1 MRAISTLFL
10 FLYLSVSSAQSGKS
24 TSVTRAIDSV
34 THHLET
40 CKTDSLKVADL
51 LFLSGQ
57 AQDVSNYIK
66 SDSLANVALTL
77 SQGVQYNKG
86 IAYSRIYFGLNAY
99 YQGNYAKAL
108 EHYFFA
114 LDIVDK
120 ISDKRG
126 QAIVLNNIGLT
137 YNMLKDYDKALEYYY
152 KGLALK
158 QKNGDVKGTATSLNN
173 IGLVY
178 FKKKI
183 YDSALACFNKSLG
196 IKDKF
201 GDKRGM
207 ASNYNNIG
215 DVYSAQGKYDLAL
228 EEIKKALAIK
238 ESFNDKFGIVSSCIS
253 IGQLYQ
259 RMGKYDD
266 AAQISL
272 KGLELSKE
280 IGALDE
286 IQNAE
291 KLLSEIYETK
301 KDGYKAL
308 EHFKAYIDAR
318 DSIYNKENTQK
329 SLKAEMNFEF
339 EKRRVA
345 AQAEQGKRDA
355 IEKKK
360 ERKQQITIY
369 FISGILLL
377 VLGFVV
383 FVYRSYLQ
391 KQRVNRELDEKN
403 KKIETAFSIIEEKNT
418 EITDSINYAKTIQW
432 AMLPGKEELKKRF
445 PESFLLFKPKD
456 IVSGDFYF
464 IEEKENKVVVA
475 AADCTGHGVP
485 GAFMSMIG
493 NEKLREAVV
502 ENNGSGQILKE
513 LNNGIRTVLKQSNNE
528 GSTKDGMDIALCQIE
543 GTNVDYSGANRP
555 LWIIRNG
562 TSVIE
567 EIKPDKKSIG
577 GFTEVNASFESHTIQ
592 LNKGDTIYM
601 FSDGYADQFG
611 GADGKKLSTKR
622 FRELIWALAGKSMAE
637 QKKELSIFIEKWR
650 GKEEQLDDILI
661 MGIRV

>member
-1 MRAISTLFL
+1 MRVISTLFI
-10 FLYLSVSSAQSGKS
+10 FLYISVSSAQPAKS
-24 TSVTRAIDSV
+24 AAAAKAIDSV

-40 CKTDSLKVADL
+40 CKTDSLKVNDL

-57 AQDVSNYIK
+57 QQDVSNYMK
-66 SDSLANVALTL
+66 SDSLANAALAL
-77 SQGVQYNKG
+77 SQQAHYNKG

-99 YQGNYAKAL
+99 FEGNFAKAL

-120 ISDKRG
+120 ISDKHG

-137 YNMLKDYDKALEYYY
+137 YNMIKDYDKALEYYY

-158 QKNGDVKGTATSLNN
+158 QKNGDEKGTATSLNN

-183 YDSALACFNKSLG
+183 YDSALACFNKSMA
-196 IKDKF
+196 IKVKF
-201 GDKRGM
+201 GDKRGE
-207 ASNYNNIG
+207 ASTYNNIG
-215 DVYSAQGKYDLAL
+215 DVYSALGRYDSALA
-228 EEIKKALAIK
+228 EIKKALEIK
-238 ESFNDKFGIVSSCIS
+238 QAFNDKFGIVSSCIS
-253 IGQLYQ
+253 IGQLYL
-259 RMGKYDD
+259 RMGKYED
-266 AAQISL
+266 AEQIDT
-272 KGLELSKE
+272 KGLELAKE

-286 IQNAE
+286 IQNGE
-291 KLLSEIYETK
+291 KLLSEVYEKK
-301 KDGYKAL
+301 KDGFKAL
-308 EHFKAYIDAR
+308 DHFKAYIDAR

-329 SLKAEMNFEF
+329 SIRAEMNFEF
-339 EKRRVA
+339 EKQQVA
-345 AQAEQGKRDA
+345 AQAEQNVKDA
-355 IEKKK
+355 IEKEK
-360 ERKQQITIY
+360 EHRQQIIIY

-377 VLGFVV
+377 VLGFAI
-383 FVYRSYLQ
+383 FAYRNYLQ
-391 KQRVNRELDEKN
+391 KQRVNLELDEKN

-418 EITDSINYAKTIQW
+418 QITDSINYAKTIQW
-432 AMLPGKEELKKRF
+432 AILPGKEELKKRF

-464 IEEKENKVVVA
+464 IEDKESKTVIA

-485 GAFMSMIG
+485 GALMSMIG
-493 NEKLREAVV
+493 SEKLREAVA
-502 ENNGSGQILKE
+502 ENNSSGQILKE
-513 LNNGIRTVLKQSNNE
+513 LNNGIRTSLKQSNNE
-528 GSTKDGMDIALCQIE
+528 GSTRDGMDIALCQVEGMKIE
-543 GTNVDYSGANRP
+543 YSGANRP

-562 TSVIE
+562 ASEIQ

-577 GFTEVNASFESHTIQ
+577 GFTEGDTTFESHTIE

-622 FRELIWALAGKSMAE
+622 FREFICALANKSMAE

-650 GKEEQLDDILI
+650 GKEEQLDDILVI
-661 MGIRV
+661 GIRV